1 MDDTVGLSVAQRQ
14 FRRRPS
20 AYLMAPRPAD
30 QKFLGFMIS
39 AAGVTRSDRVLD
51 VACGSGSATLAFAER
66 CAGTVGID
74 VLDEPLRRARD
85 EAAERKIN
93 NAAFTLSEMERLAFA
108 DGAFTG
114 AICRFSFHHFVNPQK
129 VFAEMARV
137 VAPVGWIMISD
148 MTAPEDP
155 EQAELHNQMER
166 LCDPTHARALP
177 ASEFERMFAESG
189 FRLAMKVARD
199 SRIAVDD
206 WVNFGGTPPENT
218 DRLRAM
224 AAAAADRDG
233 SSRFTRKGATLR
245 VTHTSV
251 SFVIEKE
258 G

>member
-1 MDDTVGLSVAQRQ
+1 MDDSAGLSVAQRQ

-137 VAPVGWIMISD
+137 VASGGWIMISD

-155 EQAELHNQMER
+155 DQAELHNQMER
-166 LCDPTHARALP
+166 LCDPSHARALP
-177 ASEFERMFAESG
+177 ASEFERMFARQGLDLTYKQTVKSTYSLEDWIAHG
-189 FRLAMKVARD
+189 APTPDRAARILEMMEASANED
-199 SRIAVDD
+199 A
-206 WVNFGGTPPENT
+206 
-218 DRLRAM
+218 RARPS
-224 AAAAADRDG
+224 ASPIPASA
-233 SSRFTRKGATLR
+233 L
-245 VTHTSV
+245 
-251 SFVIEKE
+251 
-258 G
+258 